1 MAQLAYGLL
10 WLYVFTL
17 PWENVLL
24 IPGLG
29 TLSRYVGILAALATV
44 AYVLTSGRLR
54 LHWVHLSGLGFVLLA
69 AMSYFWSIAPQDT
82 LERILQYGLLWMFFW
97 ALFVVLE
104 DDTAVRRILG
114 AYVLGAYV
122 AAGNTIYNFLTGS
135 EVVYQRYAAANF
147 DPGDLSFVL
156 SIGIPLAWYL
166 ALRDEKDPLVW
177 LYRLYPL
184 LALGTVFLTAA
195 RAGLL
200 GVAVGLLF
208 VVLTF
213 PRASWKLKAL
223 VGVLAAL
230 ALSLI
235 PSLIPPE
242 SFSRLATLFD
252 EVSSGT
258 LNDRTNI
265 WAAGWQVFGERPVL
279 GTGAGTFGATLES
292 HPWFRQW
299 VAPHN
304 LFVAIAAEMGVVGL
318 AGLLLLLGGVVACFL
333 SMPPLERLLWG
344 SAFLILMLACM
355 AQNWEWRKQ
364 TWFVLGMV
372 LAHYSALRPCPSS
385 SPLRR
390 PI

>member
-1 MAQLAYGLL
+1 MARLAYSVL

-29 TLSRYVGILAALATV
+29 TLSRYVGILAALATL
-44 AYVLTSGRLR
+44 AYVLTSGRVR
-54 LHWVHLSGLGFVLLA
+54 LHWVHLVALGFVLLSVL
-69 AMSYFWSIAPQDT
+69 SYFWSIAPQDT

-97 ALFVVLE
+97 AIFVVLE
-104 DDTAVRRILG
+104 AEGPIRRIMS

-122 AAGNTIYNFLTGS
+122 AAGNTVYNFLSGS

-166 ALRDEKDPLVW
+166 ALRETGGWTW
-177 LYRLYPL
+177 LYRVYPL
-184 LALGTVFLTAA
+184 VALGVVFLTAA

-208 VVLTF
+208 VVLTL
-213 PRASWKLKAL
+213 PRATWQLKTLTGA
-223 VGVLAAL
+223 LAAL
-230 ALSLI
+230 ALALI
-235 PSLIPPE
+235 PTLIPPE
-242 SFSRLATLFD
+242 SFSRLATLLD

-265 WAAGWQVFGERPVL
+265 WLAGWQVFGEHPLL
-279 GTGAGTFGATLES
+279 GTGAGTFGASLEG

-304 LFVAIAAEMGVVGL
+304 LFVAIGAEMGVVGL
-318 AGLLLLLGGVVACFL
+318 LLLVGLLGGVAARL
-333 SMPPLERLLWG
+333 PSLPPLERLLWA
-344 SAFLILMLACM
+344 SVFLILMLACM

-364 TWFVLGMV
+364 TWFVLGMI
-372 LAHYSALRPCPSS
+372 LAHWAALSQGQVRPE
-385 SPLRR
+385 RR
-390 PI
+390 PL